1 MIEFEEHK
9 KIDTHLNIA
18 PLIDVVFQLLIFFA
32 LSSQFV
38 VHNRGIKVNLPTAL
52 NTNAKTNQ
60 NIVIFITQEN
70 NLYLDQEQV
79 SLDTLPEKLK
89 IKMFGLKK
97 KTVVINADEKVNL
110 GLAVQ
115 VMDIARQ
122 SGSDELTI
130 SAKEKDVQ

>member
-1 MIEFEEHK
+1 MIEFEGRR

-32 LSSQFV
+32 LSSQFTAPS
-38 VHNRGIKVNLPTAL
+38 GIKITLPAAAS
-52 NTNAKTNQ
+52 AKSQKQDT
-60 NIVIFITQEN
+60 VIFITEDN
-70 NLYLDQEQV
+70 NLYLDQEKV

-89 IKMFGLKK
+89 IKMLGLKK
-97 KTVVINADEKVNL
+97 KAVVISADEKVNL

-130 SAKEKDVQ
+130 SAKEKDAQ